1 MRRAPC
7 RATRL
12 VISLGLAVCGA
23 LCAARAHAELGAG
36 SALAL
41 PLLASGEKPELIL
54 AQRTIDRAWG
64 PSEDSTYVEVAV
76 PGWRSEGIA
85 FAMSAAIPGA
95 GHAYVHESSGLFFA
109 VVEVA
114 AWTLRRHWQGRADR
128 LHSWA
133 LGFVGDP
140 RDSNATW
147 SFRRWERVTDK
158 DAADLRAL
166 YAADPETFFAWIA
179 RDPQYLAGWST
190 NAIPPRDE
198 FRNALD
204 RGEGMLA
211 RKRYATTAIW
221 INHLLAGLDALRAA
235 RIANLP
241 LGRDLELKLGAG
253 WRGES
258 PTLLAAVGRRF

>member
-1 MRRAPC
+1 MRRPRS
-7 RATRL
+7 RATRF
-12 VISLGLAVCGA
+12 VVSLGLMVCGA
-23 LCAARAHAELGAG
+23 LCATPARADLGAG

-41 PLLASGEKPELIL
+41 PLLAAGEKPELIL

-64 PSEDSTYVEVAV
+64 LSEESTYVEVAV

-85 FAMSAAIPGA
+85 FAMSAVLPGA

-109 VVEVA
+109 LVEVA
-114 AWTLRRHWQGRADR
+114 AWTARRHFQSRADR
-128 LHSWA
+128 LHSWG

-147 SFRRWERVTDK
+147 SFRRWEERTGK
-158 DAADLRAL
+158 DAGDLRAL

-179 RDPQYLAGWST
+179 RDPLYLAGWFF

-198 FRNALD
+198 FRNSLD
-204 RGEGMLA
+204 RAEGMLA

-221 INHLLAGLDALRAA
+221 INHLIAGLDALRAA

-241 LGRDLELKLGAG
+241 LGRNLELKLGAG

-258 PTLLAAVGRRF
+258 PAWLAAVGRRF